1 MSNRNRDFKPEE
13 GQQSNENLDDQNTQ
27 SNQEG
32 RNEKNIDTNKKGT
45 SRNVAG
51 QTSSTGAGS
60 SQRRDDGNVG
70 PLDADLE
77 SLPSEKRIDRSNQ
90 TGPGLG

>member
-13 GQQSNENLDDQNTQ
+13 GQQTNENWDDQNTHSTQ
-27 SNQEG
+27 SG
-32 RNEKNIDTNKKGT
+32 RNEPNSDNQKKGT
-45 SRNVAG
+45 SRSVAD

-70 PLDADLE
+70 PLDSDLE
-77 SLPSEKRIDRSNQ
+77 QLPSEKRIDRSNQ

>member
-1 MSNRNRDFKPEE
+1 MTNRNRDYQPEE
-13 GQQSNENLDDQNTQ
+13 GQQTNENWDDAQTQ
-27 SNQEG
+27 SNQEE
-32 RNEKNIDTNKKGT
+32 RNNSSNETNKKGT
-45 SRNVAG
+45 SRSVAD

-77 SLPSEKRIDRSNQ
+77 SLPSEKRIDRNNQ